1 MIENTIDP
9 KIFKQIIDIWLNSKE
24 MPEIANI
31 LNIPINS
38 VWEAIKCYRSLDR
51 ADQRRLTSEHDKKR
65 FIRHRVNQMTLKIL
79 RKSRMCDY
87 HLVIQELES
96 IVTVHR
102 NDPTNLLSKNK
113 KILQAVTLITH
124 TNLNF

>member
-65 FIRHRVNQMTLKIL
+65 VIRHRVNQMTLKIL

-102 NDPTNLLSKNK
+102 NDPTNLLSKK
-113 KILQAVTLITH
+113 KKFSGRDLDHTH
-124 TNLNF
+124 